1 MATAKNRAVDLSHR
15 CPVSREDAAPSFIS
29 CDAVGRGEPMADETY
44 ALSIYYGALDK
55 AELEKEFGLPGY
67 EAER

>member
-1 MATAKNRAVDLSHR
+1 
-15 CPVSREDAAPSFIS
+15 
-29 CDAVGRGEPMADETY
+29 MADETY